1 MTEISL
7 NKVVD
12 VRLRDDDNGDFFLS
26 GSSSKRAVLCGVAA
40 DCAPGTKKSQAHDR
54 VFFPRIHAPHAA
66 PAAVLYL
73 KMAI

>member
-7 NKVVD
+7 NIVVD

-40 DCAPGTKKSQAHDR
+40 D
-54 VFFPRIHAPHAA
+54 
-66 PAAVLYL
+66 
-73 KMAI
+73 

>member
-26 GSSSKRAVLCGVAA
+26 GSSSKRAVSCGVAA
-40 DCAPGTKKSQAHDR
+40 DCSLWLPPLTGGTPVNGGS
-54 VFFPRIHAPHAA
+54 FFQ
-66 PAAVLYL
+66 LFGFYL
-73 KMAI
+73 LNYNTPS